1 VDDNDDNT
9 VEVIDNEGSGDF
21 DDEDFNV
28 DSIKQSQP
36 TATPTPVDYD
46 ATKGIIADYYSGG
59 DNDGLSGGAIAG
71 IVVSTVAAFTL
82 VVLLVILIIALSYR
96 KYRQHRTFIITQRY
110 PTIMVASCAVTTPKP
125 VTYAPTPTI
134 GYTSYAKGYKKVPI
148 TDYTPVSSTIGNSN
162 K

>member
-9 VEVIDNEGSGDF
+9 AEVIDNEGSGDF
-21 DDEDFNV
+21 DDEDFNL
-28 DSIKQSQP
+28 KQSQP
-36 TATPTPVDYD
+36 TATPTPEIIVDYYYPE
-46 ATKGIIADYYSGG
+46 GYYSGG

-71 IVVSTVAAFTL
+71 IMVSVVVAFSL
-82 VVLLVILIIALSYR
+82 VLLLVILIIALSYR
-96 KYRQHRTFIITQRY
+96 KYRQHRTFIVTQRY
-110 PTIMVASCAVTTPKP
+110 PTIMVASCAVTTSKP
-125 VTYAPTPTI
+125 ATYAPTPTF